1 MKKTWK
7 QINKIIHKG
16 KNKDN
21 INCIKTSQGI
31 ENNPH
36 VISNKFNS
44 YFTTIAQNLV
54 SKIKN
59 APDFQQ
65 ILDQQVQ
72 ESIFLNPTTKEQEA
86 PIFREQLLSSR
97 SFLKSP
103 VLRWSCLECQYLWIF
118 QVDDIFANLM
128 WKSWL
133 VVTKLGIYVHCSG
146 PHLTH

>member
-86 PIFREQLLSSR
+86 LNRRLPFSESNSCPPVPSGNLS
-97 SFLKSP
+97 F
-103 VLRWSCLECQYLWIF
+103 
-118 QVDDIFANLM
+118 
-128 WKSWL
+128 
-133 VVTKLGIYVHCSG
+133 
-146 PHLTH
+146 

>member
-86 PIFREQLLSSR
+86 LKRRLPFSESNSCPLVPSWNLPFWDDPDLNVSIYELFKSMT
-97 SFLKSP
+97 FLQT
-103 VLRWSCLECQYLWIF
+103 WCE
-118 QVDDIFANLM
+118 NL
-128 WKSWL
+128 
-133 VVTKLGIYVHCSG
+133 G
-146 PHLTH
+146 